1 MNITLTAIGEFL
13 LRQVAQVI
21 LGSSEFD
28 RIEGVI
34 ARWEQKEISGLE
46 KQQGAKAE
54 IEMLGIEVAGRWTN
68 WAIET
73 AVALMKEKVK

>member
-1 MNITLTAIGEFL
+1 MNTLTTIGEFL
-13 LRQVAQVI
+13 LKQAAQVI
-21 LGSSEFD
+21 LGSSAFD

-34 ARWEQKEISGLE
+34 SRWEQKELSSLE

-54 IEMLGIEVAGRWTN
+54 IEMLGIEVAGRWAN

-73 AVALMKEKVK
+73 AVLLLKDKVQ